1 MTDFFK
7 KNLEETIA
15 AINILIENKKSLVNT
30 RKVKKINKIKKSNR
44 SKTNFIWR
52 SLQFLEKHEILE
64 KIDGDGTITY
74 KIKSETKIDIPEF
87 INTIN

>member
-15 AINILIENKKSLVNT
+15 AINILIENKRLLVNT
-30 RKVKKINKIKKSNR
+30 REVKKINKIKKSNR

-52 SLQFLEKHEILE
+52 SLQFL
-64 KIDGDGTITY
+64 D
-74 KIKSETKIDIPEF
+74 
-87 INTIN
+87 